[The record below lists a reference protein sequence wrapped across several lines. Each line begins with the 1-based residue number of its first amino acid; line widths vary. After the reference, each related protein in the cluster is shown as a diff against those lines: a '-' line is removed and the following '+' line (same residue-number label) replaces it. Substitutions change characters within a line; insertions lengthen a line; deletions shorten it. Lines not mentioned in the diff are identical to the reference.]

1 MIQKAK
7 KIWLDGKMIDWEE
20 AQVHVLT
27 YTLHYG
33 LGVFEGIRC
42 YQCANGKSAIF
53 RLKDHIQRL
62 FDSAKI
68 NQIEI
73 PFKSSQIIEACKEA
87 LRVNQLKEAYLRPIV
102 FIGDG
107 EMGLVAFKNPVRV
120 AIAAWPWGTYLG
132 DEGVKNGIRA
142 KISSYTRHGVNAS
155 MTKAK
160 TCGNYINSIWAK
172 REALQA
178 GYEEAIMLDSNG
190 CIAEATG
197 ENIFIAKNGTIRT
210 PQTGSSILTGITRD
224 TILTILK
231 DEKIPLVEGPI
242 TRDEVYIADE
252 LFLCGTAAEIT
263 PIRELDDRI
272 IGTGKPGTF
281 TKKIQEFYFNTI
293 RGKNKK
299 YEEWLDWI

>member
-1 MIQKAK
+1 MITKAK
-7 KIWLDGKMIDWEE
+7 KIWLDGKMVNWEE

-53 RLKDHIQRL
+53 RLQEHIHRL

-68 NQIEI
+68 NQIDV
-73 PFKSSQIIEACKEA
+73 PFKPSQIIEACKET
-87 LRVNQLKEAYLRPIV
+87 LRVNQLKEAYLRPII

-155 MTKAK
+155 MTKSK

-172 REALQA
+172 REALQG
-178 GYEEAIMLDSNG
+178 GYEEAIMLDG
-190 CIAEATG
+190 DGYIAEATG
-197 ENIFIAKNGTIRT
+197 ENIFIAKNGILRT
-210 PQTGSSILTGITRD
+210 PQTGASILTGITRD
-224 TILTILK
+224 TILSLLK
-231 DEKIPLVEGPI
+231 DEKNSVVEGPI

-263 PIRELDDRI
+263 PIRELDDRT
-272 IGTGKPGTF
+272 IGNGKPGPM
-281 TKKIQEFYFNTI
+281 TKKIQQLYFDVI

-299 YEEWLDWI
+299 QEEWLDFI